1 MLLSY
6 VCDYGARI
14 QRSMGLW
21 QPQSPSDASSVESFL
36 KEASVRV
43 QHGATVDYNVGK
55 VWIPRV

>member
-1 MLLSY
+1 
-6 VCDYGARI
+6 
-14 QRSMGLW
+14 MGLW